1 MRFRSRRHDC
11 SLDKPW
17 KQRAFRLQLVDV
29 INVPCLKG
37 TNTLIVFVPTAM
49 FLLFESPVRDG
60 VRKISMSQMFLVLKK
75 S

>member
-1 MRFRSRRHDC
+1 ME
-11 SLDKPW
+11 
-17 KQRAFRLQLVDV
+17 V

-37 TNTLIVFVPTAM
+37 TNALIVFVPTAM

>member
-1 MRFRSRRHDC
+1 MRCKLFVRQTLEVARIS
-11 SLDKPW
+11 S
-17 KQRAFRLQLVDV
+17 ATGGV